1 MEVSTLHLYDF
12 AYLSNKEDSLK
23 VVSMMMDD
31 GETDVQQLLRQ
42 LFETFERRYAAQE
55 ICYYLKDGSPSD
67 QEQGEICMFKTDFQ
81 TQGGDDIWARFV
93 RNLRTEASQKWFG
106 VWFVAKNSLLD
117 FVENKFVIGNIF
129 FPDWHSGLDFLDKL
143 AATAIPEKWNYD
155 AHKSKINHPIL
166 KSYIEHMYYR
176 LETEDKIIAN
186 DKQIVFN
193 TGLLNKFFKEIY
205 IICDVDFDKN
215 LGIRI
220 LRNPSICLEG
230 ENRFTRNFDT
240 KPSRAVFFTDISEI
254 IFDSSLGVDTNDSH
268 IIRDNI
274 ERIPE
279 KYRELYT
286 DSQLYM
292 LFQSAVSF
300 ASRLAER
307 NYKLIVPQYWPKTNG
322 IQFLMPIYLSG
333 EFAGR
338 PDLALVLEKRATC
351 YQGTTILTLDM
362 AYQNARLVAKPDDF
376 WLNP

>member
-1 MEVSTLHLYDF
+1 
-12 AYLSNKEDSLK
+12 
-23 VVSMMMDD
+23 
-31 GETDVQQLLRQ
+31 
-42 LFETFERRYAAQE
+42 
-55 ICYYLKDGSPSD
+55 
-67 QEQGEICMFKTDFQ
+67 
-81 TQGGDDIWARFV
+81 
-93 RNLRTEASQKWFG
+93 
-106 VWFVAKNSLLD
+106 
-117 FVENKFVIGNIF
+117 
-129 FPDWHSGLDFLDKL
+129 
-143 AATAIPEKWNYD
+143 
-155 AHKSKINHPIL
+155 
-166 KSYIEHMYYR
+166 
-176 LETEDKIIAN
+176 
-186 DKQIVFN
+186 
-193 TGLLNKFFKEIY
+193 
-205 IICDVDFDKN
+205 
-215 LGIRI
+215 
-220 LRNPSICLEG
+220 
-230 ENRFTRNFDT
+230 
-240 KPSRAVFFTDISEI
+240 VFFTDISEI

-286 DSQLYM
+286 ESQLYM